1 MSTDFPDKK
10 RAILRAPLHV
20 LLSIPVAAVSIVDP
34 DAGDDYVAWRKKAE
48 ADDFNTGRDSAKKA
62 AVDLTT
68 QTFLVKKVLWLWGR
82 R

>member
-1 MSTDFPDKK
+1 MSNDFPDKK

-20 LLSIPVAAVSIVDP
+20 LLSIPFAAVSIVDP
-34 DAGDDYVAWRKKAE
+34 EGGDDYIEWRKKAE
-48 ADDFNTGRDSAKKA
+48 ASDVATGKDSRKKA
-62 AVDLTT
+62 AWDLTT